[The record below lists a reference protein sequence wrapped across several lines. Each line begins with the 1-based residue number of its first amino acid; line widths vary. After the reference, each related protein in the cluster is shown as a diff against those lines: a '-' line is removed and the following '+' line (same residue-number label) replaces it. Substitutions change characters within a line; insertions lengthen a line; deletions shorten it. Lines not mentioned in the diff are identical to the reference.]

1 MGARS
6 RIPDEAL
13 LAAARD
19 VLMRDGVGATTAA
32 VAEHAGVSEAL
43 LFKRFGSKEALVQ
56 AAMVAERPAWMAI
69 VALAEGK
76 GDLRAHLE
84 AVGIGM
90 IDSLRQEMPRAMML
104 WSKAPGEHFAGPGD
118 PPPVAGMKRLS
129 AWFEREMRLGRMR
142 RSDPEILARVFSGA
156 IVAYAMSEMIGLAAH
171 MPLASTT
178 FVRGLVDALWSG
190 ASPSTPPR

>member
-13 LAAARD
+13 LDAARD

-56 AAMVAERPAWMAI
+56 AAMAAERPAWMAI
-69 VALAEGK
+69 VDAAEGA
-76 GDLRAHLE
+76 GDLRGHLE

-90 IDSLRQEMPRAMML
+90 IESLRQEMPRAMML
-104 WSKAPGEHFAGPGD
+104 WSKSPGEHFAGPGD

-129 AWFEREMRLGRMR
+129 TWFEREMRLGRMR
-142 RSDPEILARVFSGA
+142 RTDPEILARVFSGA
-156 IVAYAMSEMIGLAAH
+156 IVAYAMSEMTGLAVH

-178 FVRGLVDALWSG
+178 FVRGLVDALWFG
-190 ASPSTPPR
+190 ASPTSTR